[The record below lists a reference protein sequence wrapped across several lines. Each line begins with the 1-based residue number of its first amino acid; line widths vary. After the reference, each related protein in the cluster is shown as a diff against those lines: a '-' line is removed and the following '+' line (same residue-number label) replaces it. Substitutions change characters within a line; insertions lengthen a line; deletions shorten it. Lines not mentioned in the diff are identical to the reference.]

1 MADVERQPAT
11 AAGRMNPTF
20 ASWNYDGRNGS
31 ELAPNLSAIL
41 DRRWMQDWQELR
53 SIARQPRA
61 PQEGII
67 LLELRARW
75 EERRRRVRPVAPAW
89 LTLGPW
95 MPDTRYPGW
104 FRAKV
109 GRKTPEVLVRGYN
122 GRYEVIWWPRGCG
135 DRPTVRGTWE
145 AVRAACDAGL
155 RAAGV
160 G

>member
-1 MADVERQPAT
+1 MRGS
-11 AAGRMNPTF
+11 GRVNPTF

-61 PQEGII
+61 PVEGII
-67 LLELRARW
+67 LQELRARW
-75 EERRRRVRPVAPAW
+75 AERRSRAKPIPAPW
-89 LTLGPW
+89 LVLGPW
-95 MPDTRYPGW
+95 APDTRYPGW

-109 GRKTPEVLVRGYN
+109 GRKTPEVLVRCYS
-122 GRYEVIWWPRGCG
+122 GRYEVIRWPRGCG
-135 DRPTVRGTWE
+135 DRPTVRGGWE
-145 AVRAACDAGL
+145 AVKAACDAWL

-160 G
+160 GLA

>member
-1 MADVERQPAT
+1 
-11 AAGRMNPTF
+11 MNPTYGTYD
-20 ASWNYDGRNGS
+20 YDGRNGS
-31 ELAPNLSAIL
+31 ELAPNIARVL

-61 PQEGII
+61 PVEGII
-67 LLELRARW
+67 LQELRARW

-89 LTLGPW
+89 FILGPW
-95 MPDTRYPGW
+95 APDTRYPGW

-109 GRKTPEVLVRGYN
+109 DRKTPEVLVRSYN

-160 G
+160 RLG